1 MNGQF
6 ITINSDAYEMTSVPY
21 ILSLSASVPV
31 PILLYQGVGEGQG
44 TGMVGNFVAKP
55 FFKKSLAD
63 LQSLKKTCLADMF
76 FIFLSNYVVY
86 GG

>member
-21 ILSLSASVPV
+21 ILSLSASTFLKFLVPV

-55 FFKKSLAD
+55 
-63 LQSLKKTCLADMF
+63 LKKQ
-76 FIFLSNYVVY
+76 V
-86 GG
+86 